1 MSAPIPL
8 AFFRSSREGG
18 ASAAWQT
25 SYNNVVSASGMSSPS
40 PTAEG
45 FRLIFCR
52 PAIPFAE
59 IAWRWSFVAA
69 MWFLG
74 AMFLVQYADSL
85 TVTRLERLMLGTNQ
99 PVLVL
104 RAIHRIFQ
112 GSAFRFTK
120 AAVLVAIALTIAWIV
135 LASLGRAVTVR
146 ALTDEFRIAGP
157 HGPGRS
163 FSSLIFLNFL
173 RAAVT
178 LAAAASCLGAVLLAS
193 SIWAS
198 THVSVAD
205 AARLCFAVLFFA
217 CLAWAILN
225 WFLTTASVFAVIDQ
239 RGSLSAITSAVRF
252 CQERTSRVL
261 ATGTWFGLAH
271 LGALMA
277 AFGAGLTALT
287 ALGALRAGPV
297 LFLEFVIAV
306 LYFAAAD
313 FLYAGRL
320 AAYVSIIRGEAMLDS
335 GQPHKGLPGMPESS
349 PVDQS
354 ELIMSDLPLPAS

>member
-1 MSAPIPL
+1 
-8 AFFRSSREGG
+8 
-18 ASAAWQT
+18 
-25 SYNNVVSASGMSSPS
+25 
-40 PTAEG
+40 
-45 FRLIFCR
+45 
-52 PAIPFAE
+52 
-59 IAWRWSFVAA
+59 

-74 AMFLVQYADSL
+74 AMFLVEYAGSL

-99 PVLVL
+99 PVMVL

-120 AAVLVAIALTIAWIV
+120 AAVLVAIALTVAWIV
-135 LASLGRAVTVR
+135 LASLGRAATVR
-146 ALTDEFRIAGP
+146 ALIDEFRIAGS
-157 HGPGRS
+157 GGTRGD
-163 FSSLIFLNFL
+163 FFSLIFLNFL

-205 AARLCFAVLFFA
+205 ATRLCSALLFFT

-225 WFLTTASVFAVIDQ
+225 WFLSTASVFAVIDQ
-239 RGSLSAITSAVRF
+239 RGSLNAIAAAVRLF
-252 CQERTSRVL
+252 QERTSPVL

-271 LGALMA
+271 LGALLA

-287 ALGALRAGPV
+287 AVGALRAGPV
-297 LFLEFVIAV
+297 QFLEFVIAI
-306 LYFAAAD
+306 LYFGAAD

-320 AAYVSIIRGEAMLDS
+320 AAYVSIIGGEAMLDP
-335 GQPHKGLPGMPESS
+335 GQPDKGLPGPTESS

-354 ELIMSDLPLPAS
+354 ELILSDLPSPAG

>member
-1 MSAPIPL
+1 
-8 AFFRSSREGG
+8 
-18 ASAAWQT
+18 
-25 SYNNVVSASGMSSPS
+25 MSSSS

-45 FRLIFCR
+45 FRLIFRR
-52 PAIPFAE
+52 PAIPLAE
-59 IAWRWSFVAA
+59 IAWRWSFSAA

-74 AMFLVQYADSL
+74 AMFLVEYADSL

-120 AAVLVAIALTIAWIV
+120 AAVLLAIALTIAWIV
-135 LASLGRAVTVR
+135 VASIGRAATVR
-146 ALTDEFRIAGP
+146 ALMDEFRIAGP
-157 HGPGRS
+157 VGTRGHFFP
-163 FSSLIFLNFL
+163 LIFLNFL
-173 RAAVT
+173 RAALT
-178 LAAAASCLGAVLLAS
+178 LAATASGLGAVLLAS

-198 THVSVAD
+198 THVSAAD
-205 AARLCFAVLFFA
+205 ATRLCSAALFFTF
-217 CLAWAILN
+217 LAWAILN
-225 WFLTTASVFAVIDQ
+225 WFLSTASVFAVIDQ
-239 RGSLSAITSAVRF
+239 RGSLSAIASAVRL
-252 CQERTSRVL
+252 CQERTGPVL

-287 ALGALRAGPV
+287 AVDALRAGPV
-297 LFLEFVIAV
+297 IAIF
-306 LYFAAAD
+306 YFAAAD

-335 GQPHKGLPGMPESS
+335 GRPGKGLAGMPESS

-354 ELIMSDLPLPAS
+354 ELILSDLPLPAG

>member
-1 MSAPIPL
+1 
-8 AFFRSSREGG
+8 
-18 ASAAWQT
+18 
-25 SYNNVVSASGMSSPS
+25 
-40 PTAEG
+40 
-45 FRLIFCR
+45 
-52 PAIPFAE
+52 
-59 IAWRWSFVAA
+59 

-74 AMFLVQYADSL
+74 AMFLVEYADSL

-120 AAVLVAIALTIAWIV
+120 AAVLLAIALTVAWIV
-135 LASLGRAVTVR
+135 VASLGRAATVR
-146 ALTDEFRIAGP
+146 ALIDEFRIADP
-157 HGPGRS
+157 HDPGGN

-178 LAAAASCLGAVLLAS
+178 LASAASCLGAVLLAS

-198 THVSVAD
+198 THVSVVD
-205 AARLCFAVLFFA
+205 ATRFCSAVLFFT
-217 CLAWAILN
+217 CVAWAILN
-225 WFLTTASVFAVIDQ
+225 WFLSTASVFVVIDQ
-239 RGSLSAITSAVRF
+239 RGSLNAIAAAVRL
-252 CQERTSRVL
+252 CKERTSPVL

-271 LGALMA
+271 LSALMV

-287 ALGALRAGPV
+287 TFGALRAGPV
-297 LFLEFVIAV
+297 LFLEFVIAI

-320 AAYVSIIRGEAMLDS
+320 AAYVSIIRGGAMLDS
-335 GQPHKGLPGMPESS
+335 GQPDKGLPGPPVSS

-354 ELIMSDLPLPAS
+354 ELILSDLPLPAL